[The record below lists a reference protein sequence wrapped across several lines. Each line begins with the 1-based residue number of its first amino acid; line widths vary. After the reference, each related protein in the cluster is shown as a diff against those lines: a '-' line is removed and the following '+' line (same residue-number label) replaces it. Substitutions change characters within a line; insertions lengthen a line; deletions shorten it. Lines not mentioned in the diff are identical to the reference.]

1 VDAFDKGLRCQD
13 VHSGLRNVDPNS
25 PLLAP
30 LADTRVVGMAATI
43 AGLIRGR
50 DVITDAQA
58 LKVIAAHQLDVDLLA
73 FDDVIRILEQAEF
86 VQGVRRSGNKIVTFT
101 ETVPYY
107 DDLYKRL
114 GVSWTDR
121 QPTDIEQQLLTVVD
135 GLSSSP
141 IPIESL
147 KDRYSLDS
155 RALPHL
161 LDVGQGAGLIQ
172 VLRTIDGDLAYSPF
186 FGFEN
191 PQLFGELVDAHGG
204 DRLAEEFQILR
215 NEQGLPINPEQFPLL
230 SDAVARGLI
239 MAPAVERPDGTEQP
253 FAALPY
259 VPDRTLLTARKPV
272 LDKALAVLA
281 CLRCAQ
287 HYGGHNNLSPAG
299 LVNVINKLLDP
310 NRGFLNPNSAHERQ
324 YQLIYRAGL
333 VKFDKDPVPNGKWV
347 VPRFIDTVD
356 NREALV
362 LARDLIT
369 YGEAMSRRVDDGDAR
384 HALASGSRY
393 TAPMQTMHRS
403 RALAMPN
410 TKHFSAIFEAAMG
423 RAEL

>member
-1 VDAFDKGLRCQD
+1 MDAFDKGLRCQD

-58 LKVIAAHQLDVDLLA
+58 LKVIAAHQFDVDLLA
-73 FDDVIRILEQAEF
+73 FDDVIGILEQAEF
-86 VQGVRRSGNKIVTFT
+86 VQGVRRVGNKIITFT

-107 DDLYKRL
+107 DDLYQTL
-114 GVSWTDR
+114 GQSWTDR
-121 QPTDIEQQLLTVVD
+121 QPTDVEQQLLTVVD
-135 GLSSSP
+135 GLSMSP

-147 KDRYSLDS
+147 KDRFSLDS
-155 RALPHL
+155 RDLPHL

-204 DRLAEEFQILR
+204 DRLAEEFQALR
-215 NEQGLPINPEQFPLL
+215 GEQGLPLNSEQFPLL

-239 MAPAVERPDGTEQP
+239 MAPAVERPDGTEQL

-287 HYGGHNNLSPAG
+287 HFGGYNNLTPGG

-310 NRGFLNPNSAHERQ
+310 NRGYLNPNSAHERQ

-347 VPRFIDTVD
+347 VPRFIDTQD
-356 NREALV
+356 NREALM

-369 YGEAMSRRVDDGDAR
+369 HGEAMSRRVDDTDAR
-384 HALASGSRY
+384 QALSTGSKY
-393 TAPMQTMHRS
+393 TAPLQTMHRS
-403 RALAMPN
+403 RSLAMPN
-410 TKHFSAIFEAAMG
+410 AKHFSAIFEAAMG

>member
-73 FDDVIRILEQAEF
+73 FDDVIGILELAEF
-86 VQGVRRSGNKIVTFT
+86 VQGVRRSGNKIITFT

-107 DDLYKRL
+107 DDLYQTL
-114 GVSWTDR
+114 GESWTDR
-121 QPTDIEQQLLTVVD
+121 QPTDVEQQLLTVVD
-135 GLSSSP
+135 GLSTSP

-147 KDRYSLDS
+147 QDRYGLDS
-155 RALPHL
+155 RDLPHL
-161 LDVGQGAGLIQ
+161 LDVGRGAGLIQ

-191 PQLFGELVDAHGG
+191 PQLFGELVEAHGG
-204 DRLAEEFQILR
+204 DRLVEEFQVLR
-215 NEQGLPINPEQFPLL
+215 SEQGLPINREQFPLL

-287 HYGGHNNLSPAG
+287 HYGGYNNLSPAG
-299 LVNVINKLLDP
+299 LVKVINKLLDP
-310 NRGFLNPNSAHERQ
+310 NRGYLRPNSAHERQ

-347 VPRFIDTVD
+347 VPRFIDTQD

-369 YGEAMSRRVDDGDAR
+369 HGEAMSRRVDDGDAR
-384 HALASGSRY
+384 QALSSGSIY
-393 TAPMQTMHRS
+393 TAPLQTMHRS

-410 TKHFSAIFEAAMG
+410 AKHFSAIFEAAMG